1 MFHGHAAHHPARIS
15 RLDYSLARVTHSH
28 GAMPLFIQAADLAT
42 GCVDW
47 LSHKL
52 ASRPSVSDTVLVQA
66 ELLSNR

>member
-52 ASRPSVSDTVLVQA
+52 TSRPSVSETVLVQA